1 VLFSLS
7 RNGIVLLRVGPGK
20 MNVVLAS
27 ESQFRRRALALAY
40 EICPRGIDEK
50 SVQDY
55 NPAKFETKAR
65 ASIGQDL
72 WGDAQHR

>member
-20 MNVVLAS
+20 MDVVLAS
-27 ESQFRRRALALAY
+27 ESQFRRRALDLAY
-40 EICPRGIDEK
+40 EISPRGIDEK

-55 NPAKFETKAR
+55 NPANSKRK
-65 ASIGQDL
+65 L
-72 WGDAQHR
+72 AQA